1 MSLVII
7 FGDSERWRHEF
18 YQVYNILYDTFDFD
32 ALPELFW
39 APKAENG
46 QKRDIYRSEAVR
58 EWFEHSKVV
67 IGGAYHRGLHPTW

>member
-1 MSLVII
+1 MIM
-7 FGDSERWRHEF
+7 FGDSESWRHEVSP
-18 YQVYNILYDTFDFD
+18 VYNIFYDTFDFD

-46 QKRDIYRSEAVR
+46 QKREIYSSEAVR

-67 IGGAYHRGLHPTW
+67 IGEAYHRSLHPTW